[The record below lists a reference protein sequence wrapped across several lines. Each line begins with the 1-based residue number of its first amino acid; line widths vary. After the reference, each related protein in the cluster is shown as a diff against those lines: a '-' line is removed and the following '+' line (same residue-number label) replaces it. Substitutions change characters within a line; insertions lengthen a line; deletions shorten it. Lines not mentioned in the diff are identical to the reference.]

1 MQGYFRRNG
10 FPVRELTER
19 EEVVVA
25 DYCGRGFNYFV
36 FDLVRP
42 GRVVGCAPFTMIG
55 VSRLASVASMVK

>member
-1 MQGYFRRNG
+1 
-10 FPVRELTER
+10 VRELTER